1 MKNWLR
7 NTCVTLAT
15 VTVSMV
21 YGVPALAHHAFSA
34 EFDAKKPVHLEG
46 VVTKVELI
54 NPHAWLHI
62 DVQGPE
68 GKASSWMI
76 EAGSPNVLL
85 RRGFTKNTV
94 ALGTRVVVDG
104 YQAKDSSLRANGRD
118 ITLPDGRKLF
128 LGSSG
133 TGAPYDDPLSNIAPF
148 GAGVMLALWLAYN
161 KLTTEKVAAGGAGGA

>member
-1 MKNWLR
+1 MKGWLT
-7 NTCVTLAT
+7 NTCVTLA
-15 VTVSMV
+15 SGMALMV
-21 YGVPALAHHAFSA
+21 CGAPARAHHAFSA

-54 NPHAWLHI
+54 NPHAWIHI
-62 DVQGPE
+62 DVRNTD
-68 GKASSWMI
+68 GKVSSWMI

-94 ALGTRVVVDG
+94 APGTRVVVDG

-133 TGAPYDDPLSNIAPF
+133 TGAPYDDPHPLANIAPI

-161 KLTTEKVAAGGAGGA
+161 RLNAEKVAANV